1 MKTTTRILW
10 GLVAAA
16 TAISAA
22 SASAG
27 SLHFALTTDLTTWVV
42 AQTPSGP
49 TSSEDARRQ
58 SDDLLARAKQAID
71 EGRFDVAEQLIQR
84 AESLRVPYN
93 PMNPL
98 VKTPAKL
105 RDELQRKQAGGTNG
119 GQGLLAGLP
128 FGNSSRNSNLP
139 ADPFARLPG
148 NSEPGPLGDTPPRH
162 GDGASGVGFAN
173 IQSAPPRPERQE
185 AGNLLHRARRALAMG
200 DVRRATE
207 MAQEAKSQGIAHDPR
222 GDNPDQVFADIQRY
236 NDLVALQ
243 ETQKQTGAYRRQY
256 AQLMMQQAD
265 ALLKWRDY
273 EEAERLTMQAID
285 QRVEWG
291 PLEANPNVLLKRIG
305 DARRQERAALTGNA
319 SPAGPIA
326 TQLPPPSMAAKAKVS
341 QLVGLAR
348 SALAAG
354 DLAAAE
360 TYAQSA
366 MNLQVPES
374 SFGPDEDRPGLV
386 LFDVQKA
393 RREGGV
399 VQAGAT
405 TVTSATGA
413 ASPAPMASRAVYDGA
428 NDPTKNVPASQY
440 DGLPN
445 HAPRPLYVGQAH
457 PTPAPPVPGET
468 SPGSTAGESAAA
480 LFQKGEAALRA
491 HNVDEALNY
500 YRQAAQYR
508 DQLDPETAGQLQARL
523 QALSAPAPAPG
534 PSGSPADEAMVKQQL
549 LARTINSDVA
559 NQERRAM
566 QLREADPKRALALL
580 GQARM
585 TVEKSGLDESAKAAM
600 LRRVDRN
607 IAETTQYIED
617 NRFQIELTERNDQT
631 REQIDREQQHTLDT
645 QQQLK
650 QLVDRVNQLN
660 EEQRFHEAE
669 VVAKQAYEIAPNE
682 QIAQQLLLNQKFLR
696 RIMENRRI
704 ANEKEEGYIAAML
717 DVDRASTPFD
727 TSKSIVFPDAREWR
741 DLSTSRGRF
750 RSDTRRERTG
760 RELEIEQRLR
770 TPISLRFTDA
780 PLSLVLDQLQE
791 LAQISIHI
799 DPQGLQEE
807 GVASS
812 TPVTINLRDEVSLK
826 SALNLILQPLHLG
839 YVIEDEVLKVTS
851 EQYKNKEVYTV
862 VYDVGDL
869 VIPIPNFVPN
879 SRMGLAGAYNDAMGR
894 AGFNNTTILGSSPP
908 VGLVADASAGGMTNP
923 AVLAQMAQPGAR
935 RPGSMA
941 GGGPAMGGF
950 GPGGLGGGSQA
961 EFEPLI
967 DLITSTVKYNTWQ
980 EYGGEGL
987 IDSYENNLT
996 LVITN
1001 TEEVHA
1007 EVVNLL
1013 EQLRRLQDLQ
1023 VTIEVRFITL
1033 NDDFFESIRVDFDFN
1048 VDDRI
1053 DPVRRN
1059 LDAANAGDDDDD
1071 DDDDDDAPPQSGKRQ
1086 IRDAAN
1092 GRSVTVGLTA
1102 PGVFAADL
1110 DIPFTQGSYDLAV
1123 PQFGGFDASAGASL
1137 GFAVLSNIEA
1147 FFFIN
1152 AAQGDSR
1159 TNILQAPKVTLFNG
1173 QTAYVN
1179 DTSQS
1184 PFVMGL
1190 IPVVGDF
1197 AAAQQPVIVILS
1209 EGTFMTVQ
1217 AVVSHDRRFVRLTV
1231 IPFFSQ
1237 IGKVNTF
1244 TFQGSTS
1251 STVDTSTEGNTKVPD
1266 DSTKENNVLTTQTQG
1281 TTVQLPTYSSIS
1293 VSTTVSVPDGGTV
1306 LLGGIK
1312 RLSEGRSEYGTPIL
1326 NKIPYINRLFR
1337 NVGIGRETQS
1347 LMMTVTPRII
1357 IQEEEEER
1365 IGAGPLRP

>member
-1 MKTTTRILW
+1 M
-10 GLVAAA
+10 
-16 TAISAA
+16 
-22 SASAG
+22 
-27 SLHFALTTDLTTWVV
+27 
-42 AQTPSGP
+42 
-49 TSSEDARRQ
+49 
-58 SDDLLARAKQAID
+58 
-71 EGRFDVAEQLIQR
+71 
-84 AESLRVPYN
+84 
-93 PMNPL
+93 
-98 VKTPAKL
+98 
-105 RDELQRKQAGGTNG
+105 
-119 GQGLLAGLP
+119 
-128 FGNSSRNSNLP
+128 
-139 ADPFARLPG
+139 
-148 NSEPGPLGDTPPRH
+148 
-162 GDGASGVGFAN
+162 
-173 IQSAPPRPERQE
+173 
-185 AGNLLHRARRALAMG
+185 
-200 DVRRATE
+200 
-207 MAQEAKSQGIAHDPR
+207 
-222 GDNPDQVFADIQRY
+222 
-236 NDLVALQ
+236 
-243 ETQKQTGAYRRQY
+243 
-256 AQLMMQQAD
+256 
-265 ALLKWRDY
+265 
-273 EEAERLTMQAID
+273 
-285 QRVEWG
+285 
-291 PLEANPNVLLKRIG
+291 
-305 DARRQERAALTGNA
+305 
-319 SPAGPIA
+319 
-326 TQLPPPSMAAKAKVS
+326 
-341 QLVGLAR
+341 
-348 SALAAG
+348 
-354 DLAAAE
+354 
-360 TYAQSA
+360 
-366 MNLQVPES
+366 
-374 SFGPDEDRPGLV
+374 
-386 LFDVQKA
+386 
-393 RREGGV
+393 
-399 VQAGAT
+399 
-405 TVTSATGA
+405 
-413 ASPAPMASRAVYDGA
+413 
-428 NDPTKNVPASQY
+428 
-440 DGLPN
+440 
-445 HAPRPLYVGQAH
+445 
-457 PTPAPPVPGET
+457 PGET
-468 SPGSTAGESAAA
+468 SPASPAGASAAT
-480 LFQKGEAALRA
+480 LFQKGEEALRS

-508 DQLDPETAGQLQARL
+508 EQLDPETAGQLQARL
-523 QALSAPAPAPG
+523 QALSTPAPAAG
-534 PSGSPADEAMVKQQL
+534 PSGSLPDEAMAKQQL
-549 LARTINSDVA
+549 LVKTISSDVA
-559 NQERRAM
+559 NQERRAL
-566 QLREADPKRALALL
+566 QLRESDPKRALTLL

-585 TVEKSGLDESAKAAM
+585 TVEKSGLDENSKGAL

-607 IAETTQYIED
+607 IAEMTQYVED

-631 REQIDREQQHTLDT
+631 RDQIDREQQHTLDV

-650 QLVDRVNQLN
+650 ELVDRCNQLN

-696 RIMENRRI
+696 RIMENRRL

-717 DVDRASTPFD
+717 DVDRASIPFD

-741 DLSTSRGRF
+741 DITDSRSRFTSDAG
-750 RSDTRRERTG
+750 RERTG
-760 RELEIEQRLR
+760 KELEIEQKLR
-770 TPISLRFTDA
+770 TPVSLRFTDA

-807 GVASS
+807 GIASS

-839 YVIEDEVLKVTS
+839 YVIEDEVLKITS
-851 EQYKNKEVYTV
+851 EQYKNKEVYTR

-869 VIPIPNFVPN
+869 VIPIPNFIPN

-894 AGFNNTTILGSSPP
+894 AGFNNTTILGATPP

-935 RPGSMA
+935 GAGSMA
-941 GGGPAMGGF
+941 GGPAMGGF

-961 EFEPLI
+961 EFGPLI
-967 DLITSTVKYNTWQ
+967 DLIMSTVKYNTWQ

-1007 EVVNLL
+1007 EVVKLL

-1033 NDDFFESIRVDFDFN
+1033 NDDFFESIRVDFDLN
-1048 VDDRI
+1048 VNDRI

-1059 LDAANAGDDDDD
+1059 LAANTAANAGDDDDD
-1071 DDDDDDAPPQSGKRQ
+1071 DDTPTVTGKQQ
-1086 IRDAAN
+1086 IRDAAD

-1244 TFQGSTS
+1244 TFQGTTS
-1251 STVDTSTEGNTKVPD
+1251 STVDTSTEGNTTVPD
-1266 DSTKENNVLTTQTQG
+1266 DSTKENNVLTTETQG

-1326 NKIPYINRLFR
+1326 NKIPYINRLFK